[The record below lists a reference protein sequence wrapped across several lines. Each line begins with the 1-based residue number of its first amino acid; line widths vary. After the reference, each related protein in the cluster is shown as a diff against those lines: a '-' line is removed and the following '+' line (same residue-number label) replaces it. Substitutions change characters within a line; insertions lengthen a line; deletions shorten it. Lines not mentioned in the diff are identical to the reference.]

1 MKQGAIL
8 VARRRSQ
15 TIQVWN
21 GILAEHAMPC
31 ELSHPVFNCRFGFIE
46 FDLAESSY
54 GVCRV
59 PECPQRGPYYQ
70 WFSRKSALH
79 EISPGTGGK
88 QVLTFFEYLRRRAFE
103 SIVEGAEEAVDFLEA
118 KTERRS
124 SNAEKA
130 LTQTLI
136 KLDSEREQERE
147 QERERESTPP
157 ANAPEGDGLMAESD
171 PSLPPPRRRGRPR
184 SDSKDA

>member
-21 GILAEHAMPC
+21 SIFAEHAMPC

-46 FDLAESSY
+46 FDLAEGSD

-103 SIVEGAEEAVDFLEA
+103 SIVEGAQEAVDFLEA

-124 SNAEKA
+124 SNETKKA
-130 LTQTLI
+130 HHRQTRRTV
-136 KLDSEREQERE
+136 KDSWRKVILRFHHPDVVLVRMPRTRNEGKRK
-147 QERERESTPP
+147 
-157 ANAPEGDGLMAESD
+157 ANRLRAC
-171 PSLPPPRRRGRPR
+171 
-184 SDSKDA
+184 

>member
-15 TIQVWN
+15 TTQVWN
-21 GILAEHAMPC
+21 GIFAEHAMPS
-31 ELSHPVFNCRFGFIE
+31 ELSHRIFNCRFGFIE
-46 FDLAESSY
+46 FDLAEGSY

-118 KTERRS
+118 KTERHS

-136 KLDSEREQERE
+136 KLDSEREQEC
-147 QERERESTPP
+147 SPP
-157 ANAPEGDGLMAESD
+157 TNASDSEGLLAESD

-184 SDSKDA
+184 SDSKDT

>member
-1 MKQGAIL
+1 MKQRAIL

-15 TIQVWN
+15 TTQVWN
-21 GILAEHAMPC
+21 GIFAEHAMPS
-31 ELSHPVFNCRFGFIE
+31 ELSHPVFNCRFGFCE
-46 FDLAESSY
+46 FDWAEGSY
-54 GVCRV
+54 SDCPV
-59 PECPQRGPYYQ
+59 PECPQLGPYYR

-79 EISPGTGGK
+79 EISRETGGK

-130 LTQTLI
+130 LTQTLM
-136 KLDSEREQERE
+136 KLDSEREQE
-147 QERERESTPP
+147 SAPP
-157 ANAPEGDGLMAESD
+157 TNAPDSEGLLAESD

-184 SDSKDA
+184 SDSKDT

>member
-21 GILAEHAMPC
+21 GIFAEHAMPC

-46 FDLAESSY
+46 FDLAEGSY

-130 LTQTLI
+130 LTQTLM
-136 KLDSEREQERE
+136 KLDTEREQE
-147 QERERESTPP
+147 SSPP
-157 ANAPEGDGLMAESD
+157 ANAPDIEGLLANSE
-171 PSLPPPRRRGRPR
+171 PSLPPRQRRGRPR

>member
-1 MKQGAIL
+1 M
-8 VARRRSQ
+8 
-15 TIQVWN
+15 
-21 GILAEHAMPC
+21 
-31 ELSHPVFNCRFGFIE
+31 
-46 FDLAESSY
+46 
-54 GVCRV
+54 
-59 PECPQRGPYYQ
+59 
-70 WFSRKSALH
+70 
-79 EISPGTGGK
+79 
-88 QVLTFFEYLRRRAFE
+88 LTFFEYLRRRAFE

-147 QERERESTPP
+147 STPP

>member
-15 TIQVWN
+15 TVQVWN
-21 GILAEHAMPC
+21 GIFAEHAMPC

-70 WFSRKSALH
+70 
-79 EISPGTGGK
+79 
-88 QVLTFFEYLRRRAFE
+88 
-103 SIVEGAEEAVDFLEA
+103 
-118 KTERRS
+118 
-124 SNAEKA
+124 
-130 LTQTLI
+130 
-136 KLDSEREQERE
+136 
-147 QERERESTPP
+147 
-157 ANAPEGDGLMAESD
+157 
-171 PSLPPPRRRGRPR
+171 
-184 SDSKDA
+184 